1 MKNSKVILKKV
12 IVGILT
18 LALLL
23 SVGMV
28 SIPTMAQ
35 SALADNDGFYVPY
48 ANTDLF
54 TKYTDADPNK
64 PGVNTKFDENGDR
77 IGVHLTYNGGD
88 FTKRVVSSAKYNI
101 DDFSVRFDNLKKAE
115 GHEDE
120 VLKFTVMF
128 GASDETMPALRILF
142 DTDAGTM
149 SYFSG
154 AAAFQTPVLL
164 TSSDLLKY
172 EALSANEFIVS
183 FDITSS
189 EIICSVKV
197 GENEA
202 VEGYISAQSYMTD
215 IPVNISSYLVL
226 GPGKDGDY
234 YFSYDVTGIK
244 ANNYTRPTN
253 AILVG
258 GITNLNGQGLN
269 IIIENYLNKFPQAR
283 KLDFTTTNDIGNRVT
298 SATTFPIDGFS
309 AKFDSLTTKGT
320 RYPEFT
326 VAFDDNATDGNL
338 PRLRVAIDS
347 VTGNVKYWRG
357 GEANIPVLGQSDL
370 LKYENLSQSEFT
382 VTFNM
387 FNDAD
392 GVLLCKVTIQVDG
405 TDAVVGTLPNSYLTN
420 DYKNITAD
428 SAFYLCLGSGTQKD
442 RDPYTVRFTGVRQTK
457 ELSFV
462 DGETTNI
469 ATVTAGQTGIVLPK
483 IELGEKECHA
493 YWLNADKKY
502 FAGTNESVYTA
513 SADTVFTAVRR
524 EYGDVNDD
532 GDIDVEDIAML
543 RKYLLGINDSYL
555 VQAANVDDDNDI
567 TILDLVKL
575 KKYTVGLNVD
585 LGPAR

>member
-1 MKNSKVILKKV
+1 MKNSKAILKKV
-12 IVGILT
+12 IVGVLT

-28 SIPTMAQ
+28 TIPTMAK

-64 PGVNTKFDENGDR
+64 PGVNTAFDENGNR
-77 IGVHLTYNGGD
+77 IGVHLAYNGGD

-101 DDFSVRFDNLKKAE
+101 DDFSIRFDNLKKAE

-120 VLKFTVMF
+120 ALKFTVMF
-128 GASDETMPALRILF
+128 GANDEAMPTLRIMF
-142 DTDAGTM
+142 DTEAGTM

-154 AAAFQTPVLL
+154 AAAFQTPVLMA
-164 TSSDLLKY
+164 SSDLLKY
-172 EALSANEFIVS
+172 ETLSANEFTVS
-183 FDITSS
+183 FDITSV

-197 GENEA
+197 GENDP
-202 VEGYISAQSYMTD
+202 VEGYISATTYTTD
-215 IPVNISSYLVL
+215 IPANIASNLVL

-244 ANNYTRPTN
+244 ANDYTRPTN
-253 AILVG
+253 AVLVG
-258 GITNLNGQGLN
+258 GITNLNGQGVN
-269 IIIENYLNKFPQAR
+269 IIIENYLTKFPQAR
-283 KLDFTTTNDIGNRVT
+283 KLDFTTTNDIGNRAT
-298 SATTFPIDGFS
+298 SAVTFPIDGFS

-320 RYPEFT
+320 KYPEFT
-326 VAFDDNATDGNL
+326 IAFDDNATDGNL

-347 VTGNVKYWRG
+347 ATGNVKYWRG
-357 GEANIPVLGQSDL
+357 GEASIPVLGQSDL

-392 GVLLCKVTIQVDG
+392 GVLLCKVTVQVNG
-405 TDAVVGTLPNSYLTN
+405 VDAVVGTLPNSYLTN
-420 DYKNITAD
+420 DYKNISAN

-462 DGETTNI
+462 DGDTTNTAI
-469 ATVTAGQTGIVLPK
+469 VTAGQTGIVLPK

-493 YWLNADKKY
+493 YWMNADKKY

-513 SADTVFTAVRR
+513 TADTVFTAVRR
-524 EYGDVNDD
+524 EYGDINDD
-532 GDIDVEDIAML
+532 GEVGSEDFIML
-543 RKYLLGINDSYL
+543 RKYLLGVEDSYL
-555 VQAANVDDDNDI
+555 VQAANVDGDNDI
-567 TILDLVKL
+567 TLLDLIRL
-575 KKYTVGLNVD
+575 KKYTAGLSVD